1 MRKNGDSNFAF
12 TMGSFDGI
20 ELFKLEGLY
29 IPHILGEKYKKHRVS
44 LYHDDGFTCFEYT
57 NGLQVNINKKGFI
70 KIFREIL
77 ILV

>member
-20 ELFKLEGLY
+20 ELFELEGLY
-29 IPHILGEKYKKHRVS
+29 ILHILGEKYRKHRVG
-44 LYHDDGFTCFEYT
+44 LY
-57 NGLQVNINKKGFI
+57 GLQVNINKKGFI